1 MECVRNRF
9 ACLNGACAAWPHFA
23 QAGCAHCLLHGAP
36 VIAPPWA
43 DPADRPAAL
52 NGEPLNNKAA
62 VVLLYCARLAAPDE
76 AGVVALLAGAA
87 AAEIEHS
94 FLKAGHNRCQAPWL
108 SGDLQI
114 LTAWPAPVLTAG
126 VQQLLD
132 KGEGG
137 GCVSQVDVY
146 RR

>member
-1 MECVRNRF
+1 M
-9 ACLNGACAAWPHFA
+9 
-23 QAGCAHCLLHGAP
+23 
-36 VIAPPWA
+36 
-43 DPADRPAAL
+43 
-52 NGEPLNNKAA
+52 
-62 VVLLYCARLAAPDE
+62 LLYCARLAAPDE

-94 FLKAGHNRCQAPWL
+94 FLKAGHKCCQAPWL
-108 SGDLQI
+108 SGDLAI

-132 KGEGG
+132 KCEGDSG
-137 GCVSQVDVY
+137 GKADVY